1 MIMGIL
7 LLLVADILIMIGCL
21 IKRKF
26 KASLLLSIP
35 VIIFTLVVMWFFT
48 PVPVHLGI
56 VKLPVIEFVKVRNI
70 IENDS
75 LYVDV
80 EHESIVIELLADK
93 RLEKAVNGG
102 ILRLVGMDRADFSYK
117 NTYEDASTKDIIL
130 CSENISFVR
139 EENGK
144 YLYLVA
150 FHPEVPTS
158 ELESMEGKIC
168 CKMLF
173 VRMFS
178 PIYTTNGITV
188 PCDSLRKVVIP

>member
-7 LLLVADILIMIGCL
+7 LLLVANILIMIGCL
-21 IKRKF
+21 MKRKF

-35 VIIFTLVVMWFFT
+35 VIIFILVVTWFFT
-48 PVPVHLGI
+48 PVPVSLGI

-80 EHESIVIELLADK
+80 EHESGVIELLADK

-102 ILRLVGMDRADFSYK
+102 LLRLVGMDRPDFSYE
-117 NTYEDASTKDIIL
+117 NTYEDTSSKDIIL
-130 CSENISFVR
+130 CSENTSFVR

-144 YLYLVA
+144 YL
-150 FHPEVPTS
+150 
-158 ELESMEGKIC
+158 SMEGNIC
-168 CKMLF
+168 CKLF
-173 VRMFS
+173 FVQMFS
-178 PIYTTNGITV
+178 PIYATNGITV

>member
-7 LLLVADILIMIGCL
+7 LLLVANILIMIGCL

-35 VIIFTLVVMWFFT
+35 VIIFILVVTWFFT
-48 PVPVHLGI
+48 PVPVSLGI

-80 EHESIVIELLADK
+80 EHESGVIELLADK

-102 ILRLVGMDRADFSYK
+102 LLRLVGMDRPDFSYE
-117 NTYEDASTKDIIL
+117 NTYEDTSSKDIIL
-130 CSENISFVR
+130 CSVDILLIIQCYDFRCNIHLMSR
-139 EENGK
+139 S
-144 YLYLVA
+144 LC
-150 FHPEVPTS
+150 HTI
-158 ELESMEGKIC
+158 KISC
-168 CKMLF
+168 PDRFYYQIL
-173 VRMFS
+173 
-178 PIYTTNGITV
+178 I
-188 PCDSLRKVVIP
+188 